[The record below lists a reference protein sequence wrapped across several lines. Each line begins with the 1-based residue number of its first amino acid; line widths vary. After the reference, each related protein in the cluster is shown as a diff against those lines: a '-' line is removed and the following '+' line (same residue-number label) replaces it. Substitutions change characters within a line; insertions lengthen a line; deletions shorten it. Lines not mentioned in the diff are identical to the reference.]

1 MIGDYAM
8 PVSRLHQYAIAASV
22 ALAILGSTLGGE
34 AIWLH
39 YFAKPLATLL
49 IAALVWRQHTP
60 QHEPYRR
67 ALLAGL
73 AFSWLGDVL
82 LMLPRQVLALGFE
95 LGLAAFLLA
104 HLCYLRALT
113 RDARWARPFWPLLL
127 LLLVGCVNLAVL
139 WPGIGAALRPPVL
152 AYMLCLVAMSAQAI
166 ARARSL
172 ATPAS
177 TLAAAGGLL
186 FLSSDTLLAY
196 NKFHTALPAS
206 ALLVL
211 GTYYAALYLLAR
223 SLPVAASASP
233 PGLTSSSNT

>member
-1 MIGDYAM
+1 M
-8 PVSRLHQYAIAASV
+8 PVSRPYQWVIAASV
-22 ALAILGSTLGGE
+22 ALAILGSTLGGD

-39 YFAKPLATLL
+39 YVAKPLATLL
-49 IAALVWRQHTP
+49 IAALVWRHHTP
-60 QHEPYRR
+60 QHQAYRR

-82 LMLPRQVLALGFE
+82 LMLPKAVLALGFE

-104 HLCYLRALT
+104 HLCFLRALT
-113 RDARWARPFWPLLL
+113 RDARWARPLWPLLL
-127 LLLVGCVNLAVL
+127 LLLIGGANLAVL
-139 WPGIGAALRPPVL
+139 WPGIAPALRPPVL
-152 AYMLCLVAMSAQAI
+152 AYMLCLVAMAAQAI

-177 TLAAAGGLL
+177 TLAAIGGLL

-196 NKFHTALPAS
+196 NKFHSPLPAS

-223 SLPVAASASP
+223 SLPATSGALPSD
-233 PGLTSSSNT
+233 LTSSSST

>member
-1 MIGDYAM
+1 M
-8 PVSRLHQYAIAASV
+8 PVSRPHQYAIAISV
-22 ALAILGSTLGGE
+22 ALAILGSTLGGP

-39 YFAKPLATLL
+39 YIAKPLATLL
-49 IAALVWRQHTP
+49 IAALVWRHATP
-60 QHEPYRR
+60 STYAAYRR

-73 AFSWLGDVL
+73 GFSWLGDVL
-82 LMLPRQVLALGFE
+82 LMLPKSTLALGFE
-95 LGLAAFLLA
+95 LGLASFLLA
-104 HLCYLRALT
+104 HLCFLRALT
-113 RDARWARPFWPLLL
+113 RDARWARPLWPLLFL
-127 LLLVGCVNLAVL
+127 LLIGCANLAVL

-177 TLAAAGGLL
+177 SLAALGGLL

-196 NKFHTALPAS
+196 NKFYAPLPAS

-223 SLPVAASASP
+223 SLPAGAGAALS
-233 PGLTSSSNT
+233 GLTSSSST

>member
-1 MIGDYAM
+1 ML
-8 PVSRLHQYAIAASV
+8 VSRLYQCAIAASV
-22 ALAILGSTLGGE
+22 ALAILGSTLGGD

-39 YFAKPLATLL
+39 YVAKPLATLL
-49 IAALVWRQHTP
+49 IAALVWRSHP
-60 QHEPYRR
+60 PRHLAYRR

-73 AFSWLGDVL
+73 GFSWLGDVL
-82 LMLPRQVLALGFE
+82 LMLPQAVLALGFE

-104 HLCYLRALT
+104 HLCFLRALT
-113 RDARWARPFWPLLL
+113 RDARWARPLWPLLL
-127 LLLVGCVNLAVL
+127 LLLIGSANLAVL
-139 WPGIGAALRPPVL
+139 WPGIAPALRPPVL
-152 AYMLCLVAMSAQAI
+152 AYMLCLVAMAAQAM

-177 TLAAAGGLL
+177 TLAAIGGLL

-196 NKFHTALPAS
+196 NKFHAPLPAA

-223 SLPVAASASP
+223 SLPATSGALPS
-233 PGLTSSSNT
+233 GLTSSSST